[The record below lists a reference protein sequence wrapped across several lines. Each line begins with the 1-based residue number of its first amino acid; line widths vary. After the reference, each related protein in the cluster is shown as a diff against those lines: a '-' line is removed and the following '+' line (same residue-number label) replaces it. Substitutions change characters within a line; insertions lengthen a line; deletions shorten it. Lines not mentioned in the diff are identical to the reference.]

1 MRKSTFPTLHSQKKR
16 TIEVQRMTTHD
27 YEQKLH
33 DRFTRGEQ
41 LTDEEL
47 AHLEARYRAQDH
59 AESDLLAKS
68 YPPTD
73 IVMLRA
79 QLETALQQ
87 LTLVSQRIT
96 ANEPDRTTV

>member
-1 MRKSTFPTLHSQKKR
+1 M
-16 TIEVQRMTTHD
+16 TIYD

-47 AHLEARYRAQDH
+47 AHLEAWYRAQDH
-59 AESDLLAKS
+59 AESALLAKS
-68 YPPTD
+68 YPPTN

-87 LTLVSQRIT
+87 LTLVSQHITNVLT
-96 ANEPDRTTV
+96 ANNALRQDIARLQAQLVADIHEPAA